1 MKELDL
7 KIRLQKNKTLFT
19 RVEESLY
26 NQILVLER
34 KHKVD
39 KSVIVRS
46 LIEAGLR
53 TLTK

>member
-1 MKELDL
+1 MKLLDIKIAL
-7 KIRLQKNKTLFT
+7 KKDKTLFT
-19 RVEESLY
+19 RVDEEMY
-26 NQILVLER
+26 NKVLVLEQ

-53 TLTK
+53 TL